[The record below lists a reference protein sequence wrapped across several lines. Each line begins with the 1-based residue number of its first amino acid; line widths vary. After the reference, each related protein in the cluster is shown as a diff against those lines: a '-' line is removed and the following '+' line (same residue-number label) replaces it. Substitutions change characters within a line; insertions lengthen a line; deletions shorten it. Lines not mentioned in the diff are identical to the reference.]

1 MAKKTNKD
9 LNKNLSETLKEV
21 DMIKPTNKTKKTVA
35 KKVEKVVSD
44 MLEVK
49 FKKIDEFA
57 NIPTYAHD
65 GDIGMDM
72 TATSIEYNHDYDYF
86 EYGTGLSAEAERG
99 KAMLLL
105 PRSSVSNTE
114 AFLCNTP
121 GLVDPFTYR
130 GEIKFRYK
138 NRTSIDTVIFKCAVR
153 AWNALNWWEKWNYSF
168 KELEEKIRK
177 NVMDNILSF
186 APYEIGERIGQM
198 VMVDTPTV
206 SVKVVDELSETVRGE
221 GGFGSSGK

>member
-21 DMIKPTNKTKKTVA
+21 DMIKPTNKTKKTVT
-35 KKVEKVVSD
+35 KKVEKVVKD
-44 MLEVK
+44 ILEVK

-72 TATSIEYNHDYDYF
+72 TATSVEYNHDHDYF

-138 NRTSIDTVIFKCAVR
+138 NRTSIDTVILKCAVR
-153 AWNALNWWEKWNYSF
+153 AWNVLNWWEKWNYSF
-168 KELEEKIRK
+168 EELEEKVRK
-177 NVMDNILSF
+177 NVMDNIWSF
-186 APYEIGERIGQM
+186 APYKIGERIGQM
-198 VMVDTPTV
+198 VMVDTPMV